1 MQMPGPKQPEIQ
13 CRPAHFRAMHT
24 YQPGS
29 RLAVSQHQTILAR
42 VRAVAQ
48 PAVPAWF
55 THRRLVFAVEE
66 DALVGVAHTADVPDG
81 NFGQWRGRN
90 EELLRLLE
98 PTLPAIELKCRDD
111 LAMYAIEPCC
121 VGRRAQQVES
131 QQHDF
136 VAQRLRR
143 ECQGRPRYRKFA
155 GLTIEVRRP
164 RPSVETAG
172 PGERPQHLGK
182 G

>member
-29 RLAVSQHQTILAR
+29 RLAVSQHQAVLAC

-48 PAVPAWF
+48 PAVPAWLA
-55 THRRLVFAVEE
+55 HRWLVIAVEE
-66 DALVGVAHTADVPDG
+66 DALIGVTHTADVSDG
-81 NFGQWRGRN
+81 NVGQWRGRN
-90 EELLRLLE
+90 EELLMLLE
-98 PTLPAIELKCRDD
+98 PTLPAIELKCRDH

-121 VGRRAQQVES
+121 VGRRAHQVES

-136 VAQRLRR
+136 VAQRLCR
-143 ECQGRPRYRKFA
+143 EREGRPRYR
-155 GLTIEVRRP
+155 
-164 RPSVETAG
+164 
-172 PGERPQHLGK
+172 
-182 G
+182 